1 MCNQVSSVY
10 RYSRKY
16 SCSGFGPFESSRGY
30 AWFLCWDGIRPMIK
44 INACTVHILLLRLAR
59 LTSTGTELKQRALR
73 DTCGTFCFVRAWYL
87 SKAAVINISTMDQMI
102 TSTRKRTLTVK
113 SLLNT
118 TQPCSSPQLCRAVQ
132 RFFFFSL
139 VHSRC
144 IVSSHSRWL
153 VFNKN
158 AAVRLLCTT
167 CRATNG
173 RLTKL
178 ATSYIT

>member
-1 MCNQVSSVY
+1 M
-10 RYSRKY
+10 
-16 SCSGFGPFESSRGY
+16 
-30 AWFLCWDGIRPMIK
+30 
-44 INACTVHILLLRLAR
+44 HILLLRLAK
-59 LTSTGTELKQRALR
+59 LTSTGAELKQRALK

-87 SKAAVINISTMDQMI
+87 SKAAIINISTMDQMI
-102 TSTRKRTLTVK
+102 TSTRKRTLTAK

-132 RFFFFSL
+132 RFFFQL
-139 VHSRC
+139 VRSRC

-173 RLTKL
+173 RLAKL
-178 ATSYIT
+178 ATSYKT